1 MAQLIKTYSINLFS
15 QDRTTW
21 PIYTTQI
28 DTKSIFVVT
37 RIFFFTWDA
46 HTRSYMC
53 VNHFRS
59 ILCLWN
65 ALNDLNRKYLHYRFS
80 EENHT
85 ENSKTITF
93 ILHRRSR
100 GFRKVRAWTV
110 PSTSCLFVDQQTYYA
125 CLFFPFIMSNPSHNV
140 YIYINQITFNKKIL
154 DI

>member
-1 MAQLIKTYSINLFS
+1 MAQLIKTYSINIFFS
-15 QDRTTW
+15 GSNHLANLH
-21 PIYTTQI
+21 YTNRYQKHFCS
-28 DTKSIFVVT
+28 DKN
-37 RIFFFTWDA
+37 FFFTWDA

-110 PSTSCLFVDQQTYYA
+110 PSTSCLFVDQQSYYA
-125 CLFFPFIMSNPSHNV
+125 CLFFFLLSCQTLHIMR
-140 YIYINQITFNKKIL
+140 IYTSYK
-154 DI
+154 